1 MMPSRLLRAP
11 LAWVLAVALATG
23 ACAERLDTGATCPIL
38 CPGQTLDIVDTV
50 LTDIVAVDSA
60 LAGFPFIGTES
71 PMLLANRGDSLD
83 VRVIIR
89 FDTLTRV
96 WAPIGD
102 TARRITYLDSLAL
115 RVQLLKTGLKLPATA
130 FIDAYD
136 VTDTTAVDSIPSQ
149 LTPRFVPA
157 QLLGTVQ
164 VDSAGFGD
172 SLTVRIPLDTAKFF
186 AILAD
191 SARPLRIGLRIRAA
205 GSVAVQVRA
214 SEAGANGPVLR
225 YRVSP
230 DTIVAVKTIV
240 PSSKTPVTPAGI
252 NTEYADYSYAVR
264 TPMVDAPARL
274 LVGGLPG
281 RRTYIRF
288 ALPRWLTDSVAV
300 LSARLELV
308 QDPLRGIDATRSM
321 KVRGQLVL
329 AGHAMTD
336 LGRAA
341 RLLAPAGTAIADSI
355 VTVVGDSG
363 VVRLEMNGAIRQWRT
378 VNGAAPFPPAIVLR
392 PDVDGTDSPVVRFF
406 SAEAPAAVRPRLRI
420 SYVPAIRY
428 GRP

>member
-1 MMPSRLLRAP
+1 MMRSPLLRAP
-11 LAWVLAVALATG
+11 LAWVLAVVLATG
-23 ACAERLDTGATCPIL
+23 ACSERLDTGATCPVL

-50 LTDIVAVDSA
+50 LTDIIALDSA
-60 LAGFPFIGTES
+60 VGGFPFIGTES
-71 PMLLANRGDSLD
+71 PMLLADRGDTLD
-83 VRVIIR
+83 VRVVVR

-96 WAPIGD
+96 WAPVGD
-102 TARRITYLDSLAL
+102 TARPVTYVDSLAL
-115 RVQLLKTGLKLPATA
+115 RVQLLKTAVPLPATA

-136 VTDTTAVDSIPSQ
+136 VADTTAVDSVPSQ
-149 LTPRFVPA
+149 LTPLFAPA
-157 QLLGTVQ
+157 NLLGSVQ

-172 SLTVRIPLDTAKFF
+172 SLTVRIPLDTAKFR

-191 SARPLRIGLRIRAA
+191 TARPLRIGLRIRAA

-214 SEAGANGPVLR
+214 SESGPSGPSLR

-230 DTIVAVKTIV
+230 DTIVAAKTV
-240 PSSKTPVTPAGI
+240 FPSSRTPTTPDGLKT
-252 NTEYADYSYAVR
+252 EFEDYSYVVR
-264 TPMVDAPARL
+264 APSVDAPARL

-308 QDPLRGIDATRSM
+308 QDPLRALDPGRTV

-329 AGHAMTD
+329 AGYAMTD

-341 RLLAPAGTAIADSI
+341 RLLAPAGTAISDSI
-355 VTVVGDSG
+355 VTAAGDSG

-378 VNGAAPFPPAIVLR
+378 VNGASPFPTAIVLR
-392 PDVDGTDSPVVRFF
+392 PDVDGTDSPAVRFF
-406 SAEAPAAVRPRLRI
+406 SIEAPPNLRPRLRI